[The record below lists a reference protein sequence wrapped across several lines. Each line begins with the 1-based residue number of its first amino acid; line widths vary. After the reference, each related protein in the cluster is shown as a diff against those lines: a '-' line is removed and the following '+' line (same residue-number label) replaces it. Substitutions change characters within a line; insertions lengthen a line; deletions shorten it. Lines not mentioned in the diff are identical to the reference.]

1 MYGNDIRAWSF
12 STFGKCGELYA
23 HTDPAI
29 RRYEAEFREESRMR
43 CLVRFDGPQCR
54 YGALNKWIPFKPFGK
69 LRRAFDMLTTNET
82 NILPFVLN

>member
-1 MYGNDIRAWSF
+1 
-12 STFGKCGELYA
+12 
-23 HTDPAI
+23 
-29 RRYEAEFREESRMR
+29 MR